1 MSSVNKCIFIGRV
14 GRDPEVRTTQGGQ
27 KVVSFSL
34 ACSETWKDRQSGERK
49 ERTDW
54 IPVVIWNE
62 RLADVAERFVR
73 KGGQIMV
80 EGSFQTRKWTDQSG
94 QERYTTECVLQRFR
108 GELVLLSSKNEG
120 QQGGQGGQSG
130 GYSQNTQCG
139 QSNTGDQ
146 GQRNQQQNDGWGNGE
161 DAW

>member
-14 GRDPEVRTTQGGQ
+14 GRDPEVRTTQNGQ

-73 KGGQIMV
+73 KGSQIMV

-94 QERYTTECVLQRFR
+94 TERYTTECVLQRFR

-120 QQGGQGGQSG
+120 QQSGQGG
-130 GYSQNTQCG
+130 GYGQNTQYG
-139 QSNTGDQ
+139 QSSGGGQ
-146 GQRNQQQNDGWGNGE
+146 QRNQQRNDGWGN
-161 DAW
+161 DDLNNSIPF

>member
-1 MSSVNKCIFIGRV
+1 MSSVNKCIFIGKV
-14 GRDPEVRTTQGGQ
+14 GKDPEVRTTQNGQ

-80 EGSFQTRKWTDQSG
+80 EGSFQTRKWTDQNG
-94 QERYTTECVLQRFR
+94 QERYTTECVLQKFR
-108 GELVLLSSKNEG
+108 GELVLLGSKNEG
-120 QQGGQGGQSG
+120 QQGGQGV
-130 GYSQNTQCG
+130 GYSQNTQYG
-139 QSNTGDQ
+139 QSSGGNQ
-146 GQRNQQQNDGWGNGE
+146 QRNQQQNDGWGNDDLDDE
-161 DAW
+161 IPF

>member
-1 MSSVNKCIFIGRV
+1 MAGSVNKCIFIGRI
-14 GRDPEVRTTQGGQ
+14 GKDPETRTTQAGQ

-34 ACSETWKDRQSGERK
+34 ACSETWNDKASGERK

-73 KGGQIMV
+73 KGTLLMV
-80 EGSFQTRKWTDQSG
+80 EGAWQTRKWKDQSG
-94 QERYTTECVLQRFR
+94 VDRYSTECVLQRFR
-108 GELVLLSSKNEG
+108 GELTLLSSKQDAQNGAG
-120 QQGGQGGQSG
+120 QSGHNGGGYGGGQS
-130 GYSQNTQCG
+130 
-139 QSNTGDQ
+139 
-146 GQRNQQQNDGWGNGE
+146 QQHED

>member
-73 KGGQIMV
+73 KGSQIMV
-80 EGSFQTRKWTDQSG
+80 EGSFQTRKWTDQNG
-94 QERYTTECVLQRFR
+94 HERYTTECVLQKFR

-120 QQGGQGGQSG
+120 QQGGQGG
-130 GYSQNTQCG
+130 GYSQNTQYG
-139 QSNTGDQ
+139 QSSGGGQ
-146 GQRNQQQNDGWGNGE
+146 HQRNQQQNDGWGSGE